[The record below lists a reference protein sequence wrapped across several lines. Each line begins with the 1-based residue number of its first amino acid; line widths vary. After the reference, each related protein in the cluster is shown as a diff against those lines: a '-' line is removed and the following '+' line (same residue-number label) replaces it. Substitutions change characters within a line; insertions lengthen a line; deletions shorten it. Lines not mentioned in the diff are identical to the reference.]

1 MSFEASGFD
10 PSCECDHEKVFVLAD
25 GGLEGE
31 AARAVRE
38 HLGRCPGCRELYEHE
53 VKLNSYLRS
62 ADFLEGRPSC
72 SVHKAVAMALPT
84 RSPVSRLLWAAL
96 AAALLILAFVY
107 LELNGT
113 EPVILAASVLAA
125 CWGLVSGVADV
136 VRAVLVAAGPTILLV
151 LGVGALVDLLI
162 ATAAFVVVSRGRR
175 AREA

>member
-10 PSCECDHEKVFVLAD
+10 PSCDHEKVFELAD

-31 AARAVRE
+31 AARGVRE

-84 RSPVSRLLWAAL
+84 RSPVARLLWAAL
-96 AAALLILAFVY
+96 AAVLLILAFVY
-107 LELNGT
+107 LQLNGT
-113 EPVILAASVLAA
+113 EPVILAASVLTA
-125 CWGLVSGVADV
+125 CWGFVSVSADV
-136 VRAVLVAAGPTILLV
+136 VRAVFAAAGPTVLLV
-151 LGVGALVDLLI
+151 LGFGGLVDLLI
-162 ATAAFVVVSRGRR
+162 ATAYVAVSRGRR